1 MIKLQRIMQVLLR
14 CDVCPRTHIGLNLC
28 DICINCNRGEEL
40 VHFLL
45 LDFNFVIFTFEAPI
59 SFYVVL

>member
-1 MIKLQRIMQVLLR
+1 MIKLQRIMQVLWC
-14 CDVCPRTHIGLNLC
+14 CDVCPRKHIGLNFC

-59 SFYVVL
+59 SFHVVL